1 MDKEG
6 GVLMAKTY
14 YKTVRRD
21 LKSWYGNV
29 QYEVGREVSVPAVR
43 KPKLC
48 TDTVLHAS
56 EKPLDALKYAGKL
69 DCTLLEVSGDEVVQ
83 GYDKSGFFSLSVVR
97 EIPDSEKDALY
108 GFSYNEAIHPVNPC
122 KIKCKPTKKDRENL
136 KQWAFVSD
144 SIGASIEAPVW
155 KSVRTSISAS
165 ATASVG
171 HSVWGSVR
179 DFIWRSVWGSVRSSV
194 RNFAW
199 GSVEDSIEDFIWI
212 YIGSLFPAIDKWAY
226 IDHKKG
232 DYPLQPGVDLW
243 KRGFIPIH
251 VNGKWKLYHLVV
263 GKPAEPVWEAL

>member
-1 MDKEG
+1 
-6 GVLMAKTY
+6 MAKTY

-122 KIKCKPTKKDRENL
+122 KIKCKLTKKDRENL

-144 SIGASIEAPVW
+144 PIGASIKALAW
-155 KSVRTSISAS
+155 NSVRTSISAS

-171 HSVWGSVR
+171 LSVWGSIR
-179 DFIWRSVWGSVRSSV
+179 GSIR
-194 RNFAW
+194 
-199 GSVEDSIEDFIWI
+199 GSIENSIEDSIENSIWI

-232 DYPLQPGVDLW
+232 DYPFQPGVDLW
-243 KRGFIPIH
+243 KRGFIPAH
-251 VNGKWKLYHLVV
+251 VNGRWILYHPVV
-263 GKPAEPVWEAL
+263 GKPAKLVWEAL